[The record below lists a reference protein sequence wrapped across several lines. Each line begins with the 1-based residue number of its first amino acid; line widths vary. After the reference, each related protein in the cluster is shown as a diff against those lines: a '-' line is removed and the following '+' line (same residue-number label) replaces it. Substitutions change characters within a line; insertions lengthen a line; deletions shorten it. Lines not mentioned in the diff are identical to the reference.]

1 MKKFALLLVLLCA
14 CLLAVAAAAGAA
26 GPAAPAADDAPLV
39 TAKVLHSQAA
49 YAQGGSYPLAIAL
62 TIRPGWHINADRPR
76 EKDLYP
82 TAMLLQCSADC
93 GFSPAAF
100 PKPRAYQPGFSKT
113 PLDVFDGTVIVRT
126 TLTVTKNAQVG
137 PQLLGA
143 RLMFQGCDDSACAMP
158 EDLEVPIQVKIAP
171 AGQAA
176 APLNQEIFR
185 SK

>member
-1 MKKFALLLVLLCA
+1 MKKLALVLILLAA
-14 CLLAVAAAAGAA
+14 CLAA
-26 GPAAPAADDAPLV
+26 GPAPADDSPLV
-39 TAKVLHSQAA
+39 KARVLHSQAA
-49 YAQGGSYPLAIAL
+49 YAQGGSYPLAIEL

-82 TAMLLQCSADC
+82 TTLLLQCSSDC

-100 PKPRAYQPGFSKT
+100 PKPRTHKPGFSQT
-113 PLDVFDGTVIVRT
+113 PMDVFDGAVIVRT
-126 TLTVTKNAQVG
+126 TLTVAKNAQLG

-143 RLMFQGCDDSACAMP
+143 RLSFQGCDDNACAMP

-176 APLNQEIFR
+176 EPLNQQIF
-185 SK
+185 KKK